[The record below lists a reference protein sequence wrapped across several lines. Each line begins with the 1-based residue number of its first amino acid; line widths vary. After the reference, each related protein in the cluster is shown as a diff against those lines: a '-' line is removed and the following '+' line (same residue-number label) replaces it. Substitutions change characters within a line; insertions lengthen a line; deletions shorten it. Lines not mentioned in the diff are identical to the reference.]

1 MLHLFD
7 RVIHFFLFN
16 ATIILSL
23 HIIVAIYIDVYSIA
37 NKNRFS
43 AVVLH
48 FGGDEESR
56 TPVQEV
62 SHIQSST
69 V

>member
-1 MLHLFD
+1 MGRQIIIILVNFLERCCLIDTKTHY
-7 RVIHFFLFN
+7 RVIKR
-16 ATIILSL
+16 
-23 HIIVAIYIDVYSIA
+23 DKA
-37 NKNRFS
+37 NKNRLT

-48 FGGDEESR
+48 FGGGEESR

>member
-1 MLHLFD
+1 MFK
-7 RVIHFFLFN
+7 
-16 ATIILSL
+16 
-23 HIIVAIYIDVYSIA
+23 A
-37 NKNRFS
+37 NKNRLT

-48 FGGDEESR
+48 FGGGEESR